1 MLGLDVGIMLTS
13 LTSLWLAHVSFYLLN
28 GVCLSM

>member
-13 LTSLWLAHVSFYLLN
+13 LTSLWLAHVSFYLLSDA
-28 GVCLSM
+28 CLSI